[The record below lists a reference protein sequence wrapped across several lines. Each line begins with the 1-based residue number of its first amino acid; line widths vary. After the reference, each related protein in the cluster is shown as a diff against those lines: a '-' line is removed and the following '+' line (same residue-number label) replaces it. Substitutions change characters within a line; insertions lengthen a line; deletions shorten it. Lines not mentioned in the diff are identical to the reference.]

1 MFDTNWRL
9 NQHTCT
15 YTHLFHYILYCT
27 VRVHTCTDKWLQPSF
42 FLYKTETACIEFH
55 IITNT
60 SRNCTHAWRISVV
73 LRMDNDFFFFGL
85 NDILAIQ
92 FGGIFSAW
100 RSNISLSVS
109 VFLAPIDERLVYL
122 AVNQRWLALIMTV
135 LRLHESLQLSPSW
148 IRHFT
153 QCITRCHFF
162 LLRWFGA
169 SANMNLSLKASAKS
183 SPISSFCQWWVGR
196 FWRNM
201 RIPWEKG

>member
-55 IITNT
+55 VITNT
-60 SRNCTHAWRISVV
+60 SQNCTHAWRISVV

-109 VFLAPIDERLVYL
+109 VFLGTNWWKTCLLGCQSKMVSTYNDCLQTPRVDQALSIM
-122 AVNQRWLALIMTV
+122 NQT
-135 LRLHESLQLSPSW
+135 LHSMYHKMSLLFAEMIRCISKHEFKFESL
-148 IRHFT
+148 
-153 QCITRCHFF
+153 C
-162 LLRWFGA
+162 
-169 SANMNLSLKASAKS
+169 
-183 SPISSFCQWWVGR
+183 
-196 FWRNM
+196 
-201 RIPWEKG
+201 